1 MYKIVNYYIRKS
13 DYMQFYDTNV
23 LLHNDTW
30 TQNQKFYISNITI
43 EELEQIKISE
53 KQSPKIKYLA
63 RKAVRWLI
71 DNPNKYIVFIFD
83 ENSKIIKK
91 RFPFT
96 IDSQDKKIIATAF
109 EAQEKGYDFNFITY
123 DYNCHLIA
131 KGTGLSSYILKQNNP
146 KTYNGYK
153 KITCPTDE
161 ALADFYTK
169 INSYQGNDF
178 KDLLINE
185 YLLVYDKDNIL
196 VDRYKYLGNNKF
208 EQVKFNTANSKMFG
222 KIKPI
227 DPYQELV
234 MDSFNSNQLTL
245 IKGAAGTGKSLLSL
259 AYLFRSLEK
268 GDIDKIIIFCNT
280 VATAGSAKL
289 GYYPGDRTQKL
300 LDSQIGN
307 FLISKL
313 GAREQVE
320 RLIDQGLLLLLPMS
334 DIRGFDTSGMRAGI
348 YITEAQ
354 NLSVSLM
361 KLALQRIGQDSICIL
376 DGDNDTQVDLNI
388 YAGEN
393 NGLRRVSEVF
403 RGQNF
408 YGQVTLKT
416 IHRSRIANI
425 ANKM

>member
-123 DYNCHLIA
+123 DYNCYLIA

-196 VDRYKYLGNNKF
+196 VDKYKYLGNNKF

>member
-1 MYKIVNYYIRKS
+1 
-13 DYMQFYDTNV
+13 MQFYDTNV
-23 LLHNDTW
+23 LLHNNTW

-43 EELEQIKISE
+43 EELEQIKVSE
-53 KQSPKIKYLA
+53 KQSLKIKYLA
-63 RKAVRWLI
+63 RKVVRWLI
-71 DNPNKYIVFIFD
+71 NNPDKYKVFIFD

-91 RFPFT
+91 KFPFT
-96 IDSQDKKIIATAF
+96 IDSQDKRIIATAF

-123 DYNCHLIA
+123 DYNCYLIA
-131 KGTGLSSYILKQNNP
+131 KEIGLSSYILKQNNP
-146 KTYNGYK
+146 EIYNGYK

-161 ALADFYTK
+161 TLADFYTK
-169 INSYQGNDF
+169 INSYEGNDF

-185 YLLVYDKDNIL
+185 YLLVYDKNNIL
-196 VDRYKYLGNNKF
+196 IDKYKYLGNNKF
-208 EQVKFNTANSKMFG
+208 EQVKFITANSKMFG

-234 MDSFNSNQLTL
+234 MDSLNSNQLTL

-259 AYLFRSLEK
+259 AYLFRALEK

-307 FLISKL
+307 FLTSKL

-354 NLSVSLM
+354 NLSIDLM
-361 KLALQRIGQDSICIL
+361 KLTLQRIGQDSICIL
-376 DGDNDTQVDLNI
+376 DGDNDTQVDLNV

-393 NGLRRVSEVF
+393 NGLKRVSEVF
-403 RGQNF
+403 KGQDF
-408 YGQVTLKT
+408 YGQITLKV

>member
-1 MYKIVNYYIRKS
+1 MQKTVNYYIRKS

-23 LLHNDTW
+23 LLHNNTW

-71 DNPNKYIVFIFD
+71 DNPDKYIIFIFD

-91 RFPFT
+91 KFPLT
-96 IDSQDKKIIATAF
+96 IDSQDKRIIATAF

-123 DYNCHLIA
+123 DYNCYLIA
-131 KGTGLSSYILKQNNP
+131 KATGLSSYILKQNNP
-146 KTYNGYK
+146 EVYNGYK

-161 ALADFYTK
+161 TLADFYTK
-169 INSYQGNDF
+169 INSYEENDF

-185 YLLVYDKDNIL
+185 YLLVYDKNNIL
-196 VDRYKYLGNNKF
+196 IDKYKYLGNNKF
-208 EQVKFNTANSKMFG
+208 EQIKFNTANSKMFG
-222 KIKPI
+222 KVKPI

-234 MDSFNSNQLTL
+234 MDSLNSNQLTL

-280 VATAGSAKL
+280 VATVGSAKL

-307 FLISKL
+307 FLASKL

-320 RLIDQGLLLLLPMS
+320 RLIDQNLLLLLPMS
-334 DIRGFDTSGMRAGI
+334 DIRGFDTSGMKAGV

-354 NLSVSLM
+354 NLSIDLM

-376 DGDNDTQVDLNI
+376 DGDFSQQVDSSL

-393 NGLRRVSEVF
+393 NGLKRVSEIF

-416 IHRSRIANI
+416 IHRSKIANI

>member
-1 MYKIVNYYIRKS
+1 MVNYHIRKS

-23 LLHNDTW
+23 LLHNNTW

-43 EELEQIKISE
+43 EELEQIKVSE
-53 KQSPKIKYLA
+53 KQSLKIKYLA
-63 RKAVRWLI
+63 RKVVRWLI
-71 DNPNKYIVFIFD
+71 NNPDKYKVFIFD
-83 ENSKIIKK
+83 ENSKTIKK
-91 RFPFT
+91 KFPFT
-96 IDSQDKKIIATAF
+96 IDSQDKRIIATAF

-123 DYNCHLIA
+123 DYNCYLIA
-131 KGTGLSSYILKQNNP
+131 KETGLSSYILKQNNP
-146 KTYNGYK
+146 EIYNGYK

-161 ALADFYTK
+161 TLADFYTK
-169 INSYQGNDF
+169 INSYEGNDF
-178 KDLLINE
+178 KDLFINE
-185 YLLVYDKDNIL
+185 YLLVYDKNNIL
-196 VDRYKYLGNNKF
+196 IDKYKYLGNNKF
-208 EQVKFNTANSKMFG
+208 EQVKFITANSKMFG

-234 MDSFNSNQLTL
+234 MDSLNSNQLTL

-259 AYLFRSLEK
+259 AYLFRALEK

-307 FLISKL
+307 FLTSKL

-354 NLSVSLM
+354 NLSIDLM

-376 DGDNDTQVDLNI
+376 DGDNDTQVDLNV

-393 NGLRRVSEVF
+393 NGLKRVSEVF
-403 RGQNF
+403 KGQNF
-408 YGQVTLKT
+408 YGQITLKT

>member
-1 MYKIVNYYIRKS
+1 MYKTVNYYIRKS

-71 DNPNKYIVFIFD
+71 DNPDKYIVFIFD

-91 RFPFT
+91 KFPFT

-146 KTYNGYK
+146 KVYNGYK

-161 ALADFYTK
+161 TLADFYTK

-178 KDLLINE
+178 EDLLINE

-196 VDRYKYLGNNKF
+196 VDKYKYLGNNKF

>member
-1 MYKIVNYYIRKS
+1 MQKTVNYYIRKS

-23 LLHNDTW
+23 LLHNNTW

-71 DNPNKYIVFIFD
+71 DNPDKYIIFIFD

-91 RFPFT
+91 KFPLT
-96 IDSQDKKIIATAF
+96 IDSQDKRIIATAF

-123 DYNCHLIA
+123 DYNCYLIA
-131 KGTGLSSYILKQNNP
+131 KATGLSSYILKQNNP
-146 KTYNGYK
+146 EVYNGYK

-161 ALADFYTK
+161 TLADFYTK
-169 INSYQGNDF
+169 INSYEENDF

-185 YLLVYDKDNIL
+185 YLLVYDKDNTLI
-196 VDRYKYLGNNKF
+196 DKYKYLGNNKF
-208 EQVKFNTANSKMFG
+208 EQIKFNTANSKMFG
-222 KIKPI
+222 KVKPI

-234 MDSFNSNQLTL
+234 MDSLNSNQLTL

-280 VATAGSAKL
+280 VATVGSAKL

-307 FLISKL
+307 FLASKL

-320 RLIDQGLLLLLPMS
+320 RLIDQNLLLLLPMS
-334 DIRGFDTSGMRAGI
+334 DIRGFDTSGMKAGV

-354 NLSVSLM
+354 NLSIDLM

-376 DGDNDTQVDLNI
+376 DGDFSQQVDSSL

-393 NGLRRVSEVF
+393 NGLKRVSEIF

-416 IHRSRIANI
+416 IHRSKIANI

>member
-1 MYKIVNYYIRKS
+1 
-13 DYMQFYDTNV
+13 MQFYDTNV

-71 DNPNKYIVFIFD
+71 DNSDKYIVFIFD

-91 RFPFT
+91 KFPFT

-109 EAQEKGYDFNFITY
+109 EVQEKGYDFNFITY
-123 DYNCHLIA
+123 DYNCHIIA
-131 KGTGLSSYILKQNNP
+131 KATGLSSYVIKQNNP
-146 KTYNGYK
+146 KVYNGYK

-161 ALADFYTK
+161 TLADFYTK

-178 KDLLINE
+178 EDLLINE

-196 VDRYKYLGNNKF
+196 VDKYKYLGNNKF

-259 AYLFRSLEK
+259 AHLFRSLEK

>member
-1 MYKIVNYYIRKS
+1 MVNYHIRKS

-23 LLHNDTW
+23 LLHNNTW

-43 EELEQIKISE
+43 EELEQIKVSE
-53 KQSPKIKYLA
+53 KQSLKIKYLA
-63 RKAVRWLI
+63 RKVVRWLI
-71 DNPNKYIVFIFD
+71 NNPDKYKVFIFD

-91 RFPFT
+91 KFPFT
-96 IDSQDKKIIATAF
+96 IDSQDKRIIATAF

-123 DYNCHLIA
+123 DYNCYLIA
-131 KGTGLSSYILKQNNP
+131 KETGLSSCILKQNNP
-146 KTYNGYK
+146 EIYNGYK

-161 ALADFYTK
+161 TLADFYTK
-169 INSYQGNDF
+169 INSYDGNDF

-185 YLLVYDKDNIL
+185 YLLVYDKNNIL
-196 VDRYKYLGNNKF
+196 IDKYKYLGNNKF
-208 EQVKFNTANSKMFG
+208 EQVKFITANSKMFG

-234 MDSFNSNQLTL
+234 MDSLNSNQLTL

-259 AYLFRSLEK
+259 AYLFRALEK

-307 FLISKL
+307 FLTSKL

-354 NLSVSLM
+354 NLSIDLM

-376 DGDNDTQVDLNI
+376 DGDNDTQVDLNV

-393 NGLRRVSEVF
+393 NGLKRVSEVF
-403 RGQNF
+403 KGQDF
-408 YGQVTLKT
+408 YGQITLKV

>member
-1 MYKIVNYYIRKS
+1 MYKTVNYYIRKS

-71 DNPNKYIVFIFD
+71 DNPDKYIVFIFD

-91 RFPFT
+91 KFPFT

-131 KGTGLSSYILKQNNP
+131 KGTGLSSYISKQNNP
-146 KTYNGYK
+146 KVYNGYK

-161 ALADFYTK
+161 TLADFYTK

-178 KDLLINE
+178 EDLLINE

-196 VDRYKYLGNNKF
+196 VDKYKYLGNNKF

>member
-1 MYKIVNYYIRKS
+1 MYKTVNYYVRKS

-30 TQNQKFYISNITI
+30 TQSQRFYISNITI
-43 EELEQIKISE
+43 EELEQIKTSE
-53 KQSPKIKYLA
+53 KQSLKTKYLA

-71 DNPNKYIVFIFD
+71 DNPDKYIVFIFD

-91 RFPFT
+91 KFPFT

-146 KTYNGYK
+146 KVYNGYK

-161 ALADFYTK
+161 TLADFYTK

-178 KDLLINE
+178 EDLLINE

-196 VDRYKYLGNNKF
+196 VDKYKYLGNNKF